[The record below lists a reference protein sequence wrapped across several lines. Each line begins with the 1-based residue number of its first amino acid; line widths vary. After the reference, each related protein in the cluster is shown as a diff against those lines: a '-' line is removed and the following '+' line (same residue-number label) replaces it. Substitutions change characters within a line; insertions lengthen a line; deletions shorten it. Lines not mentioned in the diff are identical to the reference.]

1 MKTRLSFSALLPI
14 LLFLLGSFQLQ
25 AQVPNTSAPSSD
37 TTKYIVVKHDG
48 NEYVGQ
54 ILSDDGREVLI
65 ETKSLGKIYIPK
77 SDIKSMR
84 PLDYAEDVAKGEVST
99 AGVFT
104 TRYQFTTNCFPIKKG
119 ENYAMLNLYGPE
131 VHFAVHKDFSVGI
144 MSTWIGS
151 PIALALKYTRGTAN
165 PKINYGVGTLLGT
178 SGYFNQGKGYGGLH
192 WGMITYGDRRNNA
205 TLSVGYGY
213 FNPGVSQTN
222 FGQTIYTPGV
232 YTASN
237 GIYPDIPI
245 DGYYYS
251 SSQSNYKAPIIGLAG
266 QAKVGKKASFIYDCM
281 YIIASNSYKS
291 TTGDQQIT
299 SQYDVNGMLS
309 QVQVADFKEN
319 ITAGISRQNVL
330 VIMPGM
336 RFQQNESKAFQIS
349 LAGVIIPDE
358 ISFPL
363 PMASWFY
370 RF

>member
-1 MKTRLSFSALLPI
+1 MKIRLSFSIFLPI
-14 LLFLLGSFQLQ
+14 LFFLLGSFQLH
-25 AQVPNTSAPSSD
+25 AQTPRTTAPSTDS
-37 TTKYIVVKHDG
+37 TKYLIVKNDG

-84 PLDYAEDVAKGEVST
+84 PINYNEDISKGEVST

-119 ENYAMLNLYGPE
+119 ENYAMINLYGPE

-165 PKINYGVGTLLGT
+165 PKINYGFGTLLGS
-178 SGYFNQGKGYGGLH
+178 SGYINQGRGFGGLH
-192 WGMITYGDRRNNA
+192 WGMITYGDRRNNV

-213 FNPGVSQTN
+213 FNDGNNYTYPL
-222 FGQTIYTPGV
+222 TIYTPGT
-232 YTASN
+232 YQSINGMTPDLPIQGTEMQSN
-237 GIYPDIPI
+237 GFRA
-245 DGYYYS
+245 
-251 SSQSNYKAPIIGLAG
+251 KAPIFGLAG

-281 YIIASNSYKS
+281 YIMGKS
-291 TTGDQQIT
+291 ENAGGFQNMDY
-299 SQYDVNGMLS
+299 QYDPNGWQLQ
-309 QVQVADFKEN
+309 QVVVGPWQNSSGV
-319 ITAGISRQNVL
+319 RQNL
-330 VIMPGM
+330 LILMPGM
-336 RFQQNESKAFQIS
+336 RFQRTENKAFQIS
-349 LAGVIIPDE
+349 LAGVITQNM
-358 ISFPL
+358 SFPL
-363 PMASWFY
+363 PMASWFF